1 VREGSQDKM
10 ASQVNQAIQ
19 DLKVKKDSVLKEK
32 LAFLGEEERR
42 ETKANLDVM
51 VRKENLVFAHQLT
64 SQKV

>member
-10 ASQVNQAIQ
+10 VSQVNQAIQ
-19 DLKVKKDSVLKEK
+19 DLRVKKDSVLKEK
-32 LAFLGEEERR
+32 LAFLGEEERK

-51 VRKENLVFAHQLT
+51 VRKENPVFAHQLT